1 MQTSSGIERA
11 LRLIY
16 YVAGPHNDRK
26 LDFGVSEV
34 ARGLGL
40 SKSVVHRI
48 LTALVAV
55 DFLAVD
61 PDTRRYRLG
70 PGAVIVGHAALRQ
83 IDPHRIARPEMEAL
97 ASKTDET
104 VTLSLR
110 RGRERVYI
118 DQIVSEQEVRMT
130 VQVGDASPLH
140 AGSPAKAILAA
151 IPKTEAD
158 QYLAQQDKLRRF
170 TDETIINRQ
179 ALKTDLTNIRRLGYA
194 VNYGER

>member
-1 MQTSSGIERA
+1 MGWVVFCMPGRQVYPAGLSTRPQSFWHRFGHWQQCAQSTRRVNCTMQTSSGIERA

-118 DQIVSEQEVRMT
+118 DQIVSEQEVR
-130 VQVGDASPLH
+130 
-140 AGSPAKAILAA
+140 
-151 IPKTEAD
+151 
-158 QYLAQQDKLRRF
+158 
-170 TDETIINRQ
+170 
-179 ALKTDLTNIRRLGYA
+179 
-194 VNYGER
+194 